1 MTKAFRAKLLKAGA
15 LDTVKYRYA
24 VYHGH
29 AYDVIKRNVAARPVT
44 NGLVW
49 YKGVQAVILSALL
62 FFFWFFSALF
72 KASK

>member
-29 AYDVIKRNVAARPVT
+29 AYDVIKRRIKLKSVLGTLKMMNIG
-44 NGLVW
+44 N
-49 YKGVQAVILSALL
+49 LL
-62 FFFWFFSALF
+62 NIFFI
-72 KASK
+72 K

>member
-29 AYDVIKRNVAARPVT
+29 AYDVIKRRIKKTGIRSWNAENDEYWESVE
-44 NGLVW
+44 
-49 YKGVQAVILSALL
+49 YICY
-62 FFFWFFSALF
+62 
-72 KASK
+72 